1 MIRTH
6 PQSNVRANAV
16 RGVIGTRWVGVWLAL
31 AGFGSP
37 MPIHSPRQC
46 SDRCTR
52 RWEFWSF
59 FFFMIIISFLMMTII
74 SYDCDL
80 IILLRRSSKQMEE
93 NARSRCKAT
102 PSPCCPSIIMH
113 LKAATCPGMIECL
126 VELTFSIYSFIFHF
140 FFFFLFSF
148 FFSPLDLRS
157 PPCSSLG
164 LLHQHWGDG
173 CIHPLHS
180 DTTVRPGRAA
190 SEYWSEEGQGSVLL
204 IWFLLCGF
212 FYLSLA
218 WLIIYAIILGGR
230 CRLGCSMKCGV
241 VASRVVRWAFY
252 FFFFVLI
259 RLIVTSIIIILC

>member
-1 MIRTH
+1 MIKLH

-16 RGVIGTRWVGVWLAL
+16 RGVIGTRWVGVWLSNANPFTTPVL
-31 AGFGSP
+31 RSLHKTVG
-37 MPIHSPRQC
+37 I
-46 SDRCTR
+46 
-52 RWEFWSF
+52 WS

-80 IILLRRSSKQMEE
+80 TIRLRRSSKGMEE

-126 VELTFSIYSFIFHF
+126 VELTFSFYLFIYFY
-140 FFFFLFSF
+140 FLFY

-157 PPCSSLG
+157 PPCSSLS

-190 SEYWSEEGQGSVLL
+190 SE
-204 IWFLLCGF
+204 
-212 FYLSLA
+212 
-218 WLIIYAIILGGR
+218 
-230 CRLGCSMKCGV
+230 
-241 VASRVVRWAFY
+241 
-252 FFFFVLI
+252 
-259 RLIVTSIIIILC
+259 